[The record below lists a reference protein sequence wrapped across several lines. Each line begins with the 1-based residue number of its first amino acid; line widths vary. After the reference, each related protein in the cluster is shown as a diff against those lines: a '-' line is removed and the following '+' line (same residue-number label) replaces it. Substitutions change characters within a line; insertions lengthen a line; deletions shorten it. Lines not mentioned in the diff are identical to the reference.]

1 MQAMDTICDM
11 WAARGAARML
21 QRRGTA
27 MTEPLTFPD
36 LQQPAAFARC
46 IARSCSVGV
55 LSAEVEGQE
64 QAVRA
69 LAARM
74 QTGPLRAQFGLRSI
88 KLLRFTVLDQGTPSR
103 LVFLADYRRHP

>member
-1 MQAMDTICDM
+1 MNEQ
-11 WAARGAARML
+11 L
-21 QRRGTA
+21 S
-27 MTEPLTFPD
+27 FPD
-36 LQQPAAFARC
+36 LQQSAAFARC
-46 IARSCSVGV
+46 VARSCSAGV
-55 LSAEVEGQE
+55 LSAEIEGQE

-74 QTGPLRAQFGLRSI
+74 QDGPLRARFGPQSI

>member
-1 MQAMDTICDM
+1 MNEQ
-11 WAARGAARML
+11 L
-21 QRRGTA
+21 S
-27 MTEPLTFPD
+27 FPD
-36 LQQPAAFARC
+36 LQQAAAFARC
-46 IARSCSVGV
+46 VARNCSTGV

-74 QTGPLRAQFGLRSI
+74 QTGPLRAQFGPQSI

-103 LVFLADYRRHP
+103 LVFLADYRRHA